1 MTLLAIIIAA
11 LNRRIASSFLATAL
25 YLFAE
30 VAVLCVSIELLI
42 RRFLAEPYMLTWSAV
57 VLTACA
63 VIIVALIT
71 MLSRKRLRGAVRR
84 RLHF

>member
-1 MTLLAIIIAA
+1 MKYLVY
-11 LNRRIASSFLATAL
+11 